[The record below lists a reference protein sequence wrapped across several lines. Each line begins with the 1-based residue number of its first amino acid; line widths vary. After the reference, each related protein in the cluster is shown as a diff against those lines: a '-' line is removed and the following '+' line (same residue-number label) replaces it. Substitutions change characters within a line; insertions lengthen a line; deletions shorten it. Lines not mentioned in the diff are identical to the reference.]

1 MNRYDNSSLL
11 LADGTALENSSCG
24 FSDKKLWCWISGRTM
39 ADCFPLF
46 SDPTKTNT
54 ISCLYFTMCMRYR
67 GFTEIEIIRKGMDS
81 MGNETVDIRLAPV
94 GDDFSVEEFP
104 IIQDPDEEEA
114 EENAE
119 LS

>member
-1 MNRYDNSSLL
+1 MNRFDNSTLL
-11 LADGTALENSSCG
+11 LADGTTLENSRCG
-24 FSDKKLWCWISGRTM
+24 FANKKLWCWISGLSM
-39 ADCFPLF
+39 ADCFPIF

-54 ISCLYFTMCMRYR
+54 ISCLYVTTGMRYR
-67 GFTEIEIIRKGMDS
+67 GFTEIEIIRKGMDE

-104 IIQDPDEEEA
+104 IIKEPEEG